1 MNVPKAQTY
10 ELIGACRILAH
21 DITEGNGAFA
31 DLLPALLHEVA
42 DRLAELTQPQ
52 PIETAPRDGTPFNAY
67 WSFEPNVGRQ
77 KYIAGRHNL
86 LMSFGDKV
94 HPTPT
99 HWLPCVQVDMAKLE
113 GKGDVA
119 I

>member
-52 PIETAPRDGTPFNAY
+52 PIETAPRDGTLINLFWPH
-67 WSFEPNVGRQ
+67 SPNGKVG
-77 KYIAGRHNL
+77 GFDPDLGL
-86 LMSFGDKV
+86 LFYNGAVEEES
-94 HPTPT
+94 PT
-99 HWLPCVQVDMAKLE
+99 HWLPCVQVDMATLE